1 MNTQD
6 IHKIKSE
13 DDEHSDE
20 SEVKVL
26 LQSLLDDSA
35 QLHTMYK
42 TWNLTLRR
50 LAKEMEREQKK
61 LVKTKPKRHVKQ
73 RPQLVTDDM
82 QKFMK
87 QHGGELGEGIEHG
100 TSYTRQ
106 IMMKAVS
113 RYIKDKNLQNPENKK
128 QWKSDKFLEPLFTLE
143 KDWYTFMQI
152 NGLLSRVVVNNSN

>member
-128 QWKSDKFLEPLFTLE
+128 QWKSDKFLKPLFTLE